1 MIWFEQLSC
10 LPNFM
15 LFPTYKLNCQ
25 GKRKKLSNDKNL
37 SEEKFSAVEISLD
50 TGFPTYHLLSRQKD

>member
-1 MIWFEQLSC
+1 
-10 LPNFM
+10 M

-37 SEEKFSAVEISLD
+37 SEEKFSAVEIFIGYRFSY
-50 TGFPTYHLLSRQKD
+50 FSYYLLSR